1 MLGTKTDS
9 QVRQY
14 FTTYRR
20 QYNLDKVLK
29 EYEAETTDETN
40 KSDINIVLKVKC
52 LG

>member
-9 QVRQY
+9 QVRQF

-29 EYEAETTDETN
+29 EYEADDTN
-40 KSDINIVLKVKC
+40 KSDINIVLKVKAFGWD
-52 LG
+52 L